1 LIRALDMENIR
12 HRAAYFRLALRLGL
26 VNLADVV
33 PWSESIVE
41 KSDRPHPA
49 FLELSSL
56 WKAHPLDVVH
66 VLRSMSEDV
75 SDIEVLPSVLAL
87 AHRKLQSEPA
97 FGRHLAM
104 ALYAIL
110 VECDIPL
117 SRQLWEIEQ
126 EIIWFHNAFGLAPL
140 MGSVEDV
147 EETFLQFT
155 KQFETK
161 DGDGGE

>member
-1 LIRALDMENIR
+1 MESIR

-33 PWSESIVE
+33 SWSDSIVE

-97 FGRHLAM
+97 FGRHLAT
-104 ALYAIL
+104 ALYAIF
-110 VECDIPL
+110 VECDFPFSHL
-117 SRQLWEIEQ
+117 PNELCEIGQ
-126 EIIWFHNAFGLAPL
+126 EITWFDNAFGLVP
-140 MGSVEDV
+140 MVFGSVEAI
-147 EETFLQFT
+147 EEIFLQFMQ
-155 KQFETK
+155 QFETK